1 MRNKNKGGLG
11 MRLATQTSL
20 YVHKGVIS
28 DTGSFPTGGLINR
41 VTNLWHVQN
50 KPVLYPLLRA
60 HPPIAVL
67 FLCTQRGGR
76 AWEGSYPFWAAK

>member
-28 DTGSFPTGGLINR
+28 DTGSFPTGGLINK

-50 KPVLYPLLRA
+50 KPVL
-60 HPPIAVL
+60 
-67 FLCTQRGGR
+67 
-76 AWEGSYPFWAAK
+76 